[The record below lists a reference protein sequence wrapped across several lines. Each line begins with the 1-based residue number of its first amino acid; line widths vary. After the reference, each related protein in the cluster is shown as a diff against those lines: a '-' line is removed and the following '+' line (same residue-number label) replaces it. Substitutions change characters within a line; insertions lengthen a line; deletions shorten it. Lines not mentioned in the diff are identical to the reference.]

1 MTSVISEAPADAP
14 SRHSQA
20 PIDPGASGLSAGQ
33 MVLAAVVVAGSLIAG
48 HAIATALMPAIEA
61 KKLSWVLGRG
71 LGISSFLSLTVLV
84 GFGTWV
90 RHPLRTRLKWP
101 SPPTTLA
108 VHASLGAATLTLV
121 AAHLTAL
128 ALDPWA
134 KIGWIGALI
143 PLTSSYRT
151 TPVALGTLALWGILL
166 VGGTARM
173 AGKFGRKRWL
183 RVHRLAW
190 LVWLSALIHGLTSG
204 SDTMALR
211 YLYAGAAA
219 LVVAL
224 WVTARLVPAPSRA
237 RAAPVATPTAG

>member
-1 MTSVISEAPADAP
+1 MTTILSKTPTDAP
-14 SRHSQA
+14 SRHPQA

-33 MVLAAVVVAGSLIAG
+33 MVLAAAVVAASLLVG

-84 GFGTWV
+84 AFGTWV
-90 RHPLRTRLKWP
+90 RHPLRSRVKWP

-134 KIGWIGALI
+134 KIGWVGALV
-143 PLTSSYRT
+143 PWTSSYRT

-183 RVHRLAW
+183 RVHRIAW
-190 LVWLSALIHGLTSG
+190 LVWLTALLHGLTSG

-211 YLYAGAAA
+211 YFYGGAAA
-219 LVVAL
+219 LLAAL
-224 WVTARLVPAPSRA
+224 WVTARLVPAPSRP
-237 RAAPVATPTAG
+237 RAAPVAPSTAG